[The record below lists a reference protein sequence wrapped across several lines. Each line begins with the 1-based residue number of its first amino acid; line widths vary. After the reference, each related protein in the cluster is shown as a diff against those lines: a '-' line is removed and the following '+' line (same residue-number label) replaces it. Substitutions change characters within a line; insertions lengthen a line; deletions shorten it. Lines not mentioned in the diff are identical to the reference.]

1 MVLKEIKER
10 ERERETELAERF
22 NADKRD
28 ILAFSIAAWQLFIP
42 VIIALLVVGFL
53 MIFLLDLI

>member
-10 ERERETELAERF
+10 ERERETELVERF